1 MARDMPD
8 PIRQLHNELGRTDA
22 LHARHGDNLDSA
34 TVTTDLGDLTVRERI
49 DRYGSRF
56 VAFYRDGHRMTNWA
70 RS

>member
-1 MARDMPD
+1 MD
-8 PIRQLHNELGRTDA
+8 PITELHFELERNDA
-22 LHARHGDNLDSA
+22 IAKRHEPYSLDSE
-34 TVTTDLGDLTVRERI
+34 TPTTDLGALEIRERI